1 MFACCGRGENH
12 YRGRAGLEATCFAK
26 LFPNT
31 PLAGLFGNGEI
42 GVGSVYS
49 IKCNMFRTE
58 AATYL
63 AFERSRVNLN

>member
-12 YRGRAGLEATCFAK
+12 YRGRAGLEAACFAK

-42 GVGSVYS
+42 GVGSVYN
-49 IKCNMFRTE
+49 IKYKCNVSRVSRTE
-58 AATYL
+58 AAKY
-63 AFERSRVNLN
+63 